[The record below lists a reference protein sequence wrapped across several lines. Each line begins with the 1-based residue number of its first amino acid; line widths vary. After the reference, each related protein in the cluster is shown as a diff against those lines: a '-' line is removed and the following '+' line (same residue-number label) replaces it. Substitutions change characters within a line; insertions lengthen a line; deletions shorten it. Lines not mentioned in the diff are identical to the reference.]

1 MCLDLGLDLDC
12 LVEKCLAFILVLV
25 LDAGAGFGFG
35 FGFGFDFRFGFSFG
49 FGFGARYGTGPGP
62 ADPPILIVGVLRVF
76 QPSLEDTLVGIG
88 PPWAKRYE
96 HLLQ

>member
-25 LDAGAGFGFG
+25 LDAGFGFG
-35 FGFGFDFRFGFSFG
+35 FG